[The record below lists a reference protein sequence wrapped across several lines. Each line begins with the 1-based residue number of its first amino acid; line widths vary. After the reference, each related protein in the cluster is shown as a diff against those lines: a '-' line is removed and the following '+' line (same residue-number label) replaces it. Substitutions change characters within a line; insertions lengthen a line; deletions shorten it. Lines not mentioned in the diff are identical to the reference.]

1 MLLRATRQD
10 EEIEKIKELC
20 EKNQQLLQENDMY
33 KQKLAL
39 LHVASGKKLHNIL
52 PAAVICSPDSSFDFI
67 PPKPRGKRRTN
78 AKTSAVI
85 LEDLLSES
93 ESEEEECDDKNWEPG
108 YNSKQSKK
116 LTSRDEGN
124 REDQSLE
131 SENSKIDYPDV
142 TAGGSFFTPPC
153 VTPTKKVLREISD
166 IGQVLSIKLQCKPST
181 ASASASVMESQEN
194 QTSILTKKKKVLCN
208 SNTSFFSGCSAITE
222 DK

>member
-1 MLLRATRQD
+1 MAEMETEHQSQLMQLEQHHQEKD

-33 KQKLAL
+33 KQ
-39 LHVASGKKLHNIL
+39 
-52 PAAVICSPDSSFDFI
+52 
-67 PPKPRGKRRTN
+67 PRGKRRTN